1 MRAPLNHVHI
11 TPHGGYGYVRTE
23 AEAKRVGYRLCSK
36 AVGYPCTHRG
46 LDLAA
51 KAGTPV
57 FAPEGGYLLYAVDG
71 DDVRPFSRYGPA
83 LLVLKGASGYYHLLA
98 HMAAPNPWGN
108 YRTNDIIA
116 KAQRLSTPL
125 APVIR
130 HTGSETTS
138 TGETGPTIRMP
149 MFKIEEG
156 MQLGYVSSAKH
167 IHWEVR
173 KRPDD
178 RTSVINPEDWL
189 ASKGKSIADD
199 QSWLWLVLGLLAL
212 KGRR

>member
-1 MRAPLNHVHI
+1 MRAPLNNVLV
-11 TPHGGYGYVRTE
+11 TPHGAYGYVRTE
-23 AEAKRVGYRLCSK
+23 AEAKRVGYRLCAGGK
-36 AVGYPCTHRG
+36 YPCTHRG
-46 LDLAA
+46 VDLAA
-51 KAGTPV
+51 KAGAPV

-108 YRTNDIIA
+108 YRTADVIA
-116 KAQRLSTPL
+116 KAQKLSVPL
-125 APVIR
+125 QPQRRIEPDIIHEHPGAQL
-130 HTGSETTS
+130 
-138 TGETGPTIRMP
+138 P

-156 MQLGYVSSAKH
+156 MQLGYVSTKKH

-178 RTSVINPEDWL
+178 RTSVINPFDWL
-189 ASKGKSIADD
+189 ASTGKSVADD
-199 QSWLWLVLGLLAL
+199 QSWLWLVLGFLVL

>member
-1 MRAPLNHVHI
+1 MRAPLNSVRI
-11 TPHGGYGYVRTE
+11 TPHGDYGYVRTE

-51 KAGTPV
+51 KEGTPV
-57 FAPEGGYLLYAVDG
+57 YAPEGGYLLYAVDG

-83 LLVLKGASGYYHLLA
+83 VLVLKGASGYYHLLA
-98 HMAAPNPWGN
+98 HLAAPNPWGD
-108 YRTNDIIA
+108 YRTTDIIA
-116 KAQRLSTPL
+116 KAQKLSVPL
-125 APVIR
+125 QPQYRIQPDIINQ
-130 HTGSETTS
+130 HPEQL
-138 TGETGPTIRMP
+138 PMP
-149 MFKIEEG
+149 MFKIDEG

-167 IHWEVR
+167 VHWEVR

-178 RTSVINPEDWL
+178 RTSVINPKDWL

-199 QSWLWLVLGLLAL
+199 QSWLWLVLGFLVL